1 MKLGNAPCSW
11 GVEFADDPRN
21 PNWNDV
27 LDECAAAGFAGIDL
41 GPVGFF
47 PEDPAQLHDA
57 LLARQ
62 LKLTSAVVF
71 KSFHDPKAAADCQ
84 NATVRTCKSLAAQG
98 ARQLV
103 LIDSIAGERTRTI
116 GRPDAAPKLD
126 RDGWRGFVDRIRNA
140 ARIATDEFGL
150 VASIHAHAGGYCDFE
165 NELDS
170 LLNEI
175 DDAILKVCIDTA
187 HCSLAGMDP
196 LTLTER
202 YASRISHIH
211 LKDLDPVK
219 KAQVL
224 RDGTDFYEA
233 CADNLFCQFGEGQ
246 IDFSA
251 FKTLL
256 DGIGYVGW
264 CTVEQ
269 DCAPDA
275 TISKEAMARANQS
288 YLSSVGF

>member
-1 MKLGNAPCSW
+1 
-11 GVEFADDPRN
+11 
-21 PNWNDV
+21 
-27 LDECAAAGFAGIDL
+27 
-41 GPVGFF
+41 
-47 PEDPAQLHDA
+47 
-57 LLARQ
+57 
-62 LKLTSAVVF
+62 
-71 KSFHDPKAAADCQ
+71 
-84 NATVRTCKSLAAQG
+84 
-98 ARQLV
+98 

-251 FKTLL
+251 FLTASAMWAGARLNRTARPTRQSAKKPWRVQTK
-256 DGIGYVGW
+256 
-264 CTVEQ
+264 
-269 DCAPDA
+269 A
-275 TISKEAMARANQS
+275 ISA
-288 YLSSVGF
+288 LSGFENGPTPTHPYHRLYRKPW